1 MGRSIVEVAGGR
13 RLRRPFPAR
22 SRDVGVV
29 DAGEWSLGIVAGMV
43 ALFILLLMA
52 IVVWMSTLP
61 GLPGDPGF
69 TVENYTD
76 VFEDG
81 VIFDAL
87 INSFLIGIGTVAV
100 NILFAVP
107 LAWLVHR
114 TDMPGKSLVVTLVAI
129 SILIPGFLKAMGWIL
144 MLSPDI
150 GLLNSVYAEI
160 TGAAEAP
167 FTIYGIGGVVFIQGL
182 MLTPA
187 MFFLISGSM
196 IALDPALEEAAQMS
210 GASRWLTILRVS
222 FPLIRPAVIA
232 GLIYNFMTAV
242 TLYEIAALL
251 LDEDTAALSTE
262 LFLYVRSAGGS
273 IELGYAAVYGV
284 IMMGFAIFALW
295 FYGRAIRKAHRFAVV
310 TGKGYRPKLVA
321 LGRWHWAA
329 IGFVLFYVALSEL
342 LPLTMLVWISLLPAL
357 TQFSVSALGK
367 LSFATYGSLWG
378 QLGGWEPLV
387 NTIVMITATPV
398 LVVGLSLV
406 MSYVTVRSRL
416 PGRQLIDTAAMLPHV
431 IPGIAFAFALFVFGI
446 ALSRFTGIQ
455 LSGTMAMIVAALVVY
470 RIPYCTRVTN
480 AALLQI
486 HAEIEEAARMCGA
499 NTIQI
504 LLRIAVPLIKSSLAY
519 AALWIALL
527 MLREVTIPLM
537 LASPSNIV
545 LSVRIWTLWETG
557 QYGVASALGVVM
569 FTVSGAVLLIVQR
582 LFRAQGLFETRG
594 N

>member
-342 LPLTMLVWISLLPAL
+342 LPLTMLVWISLLPVL
-357 TQFSVSALGK
+357 TQFSVGALGEI
-367 LSFATYGSLWG
+367 SFATYGASGASSAGGSLWS
-378 QLGGWEPLV
+378 
-387 NTIVMITATPV
+387 TP
-398 LVVGLSLV
+398 S
-406 MSYVTVRSRL
+406 SWL
-416 PGRQLIDTAAMLPHV
+416 P
-431 IPGIAFAFALFVFGI
+431 
-446 ALSRFTGIQ
+446 
-455 LSGTMAMIVAALVVY
+455 
-470 RIPYCTRVTN
+470 
-480 AALLQI
+480 
-486 HAEIEEAARMCGA
+486 
-499 NTIQI
+499 
-504 LLRIAVPLIKSSLAY
+504 
-519 AALWIALL
+519 
-527 MLREVTIPLM
+527 
-537 LASPSNIV
+537 
-545 LSVRIWTLWETG
+545 
-557 QYGVASALGVVM
+557 
-569 FTVSGAVLLIVQR
+569 
-582 LFRAQGLFETRG
+582 
-594 N
+594 

>member
-13 RLRRPFPAR
+13 GPRRPFPAR
-22 SRDVGVV
+22 SKDVGVV

-129 SILIPGFLKAMGWIL
+129 SVLIPGFLKAMGWIL

-262 LFLYVRSAGGS
+262 LFFYVRSAGGS

-284 IMMGFAIFALW
+284 VMMAFAVFALW

-321 LGRWHWAA
+321 LGRWTWTA
-329 IGFVLFYVALSEL
+329 IGFVVFYVALSEL
-342 LPLTMLVWISLLPAL
+342 LPLMMLVWISLLPAL
-357 TQFSVSALGK
+357 TQFSVSALGD
-367 LSFATYGSLWG
+367 GGLWG

-387 NTIVMITATPV
+387 NTIVMVTVTPA
-398 LVVGLSLV
+398 LVVGFSLV

-431 IPGIAFAFALFVFGI
+431 IPGIAFACALFVFGI

-527 MLREVTIPLM
+527 VLREVTIPLL

-557 QYGVASALGVVM
+557 QYGAASALGVVM
-569 FTVSGAVLLIVQR
+569 FTISGAVLLIVQR
-582 LFRAQGLFETRG
+582 SFRAQGLFETRG

>member
-1 MGRSIVEVAGGR
+1 MPRAGDAGT
-13 RLRRPFPAR
+13 
-22 SRDVGVV
+22 S
-29 DAGEWSLGIVAGMV
+29 DAGERALGIVAALV

-69 TVENYTD
+69 TFENYTD

-87 INSFLIGIGTVAV
+87 VNSFVIGAGTAAV

-114 TDMPGKSLVVTLVAI
+114 TDMPGKSLVVTLVAV
-129 SILIPGFLKAMGWIL
+129 SVLIPGFLKAMGWIL
-144 MLSPDI
+144 VLSPDI
-150 GLLNSVYAEI
+150 GLLNSLYVAI

-167 FTIYGIGGVVFIQGL
+167 FTIYGIGGVVFVQGL

-187 MFFLISGSM
+187 MFFLVSGSM

-210 GASRWLTILRVS
+210 GAGRWRTIARVS
-222 FPLIRPAVIA
+222 FPLIWPAVLA

-251 LDEDTAALSTE
+251 LDEDTAVLSTE

-284 IMMGFAIFALW
+284 IMMAFAIFALW
-295 FYGRAIRKAHRFAVV
+295 FYGRAIKRAHRFAVV
-310 TGKGYRPKLVA
+310 TGKGYRPRLAA
-321 LGRWHWAA
+321 LGRWQWAA
-329 IGFVLFYVALSEL
+329 LGFVALYVALSEL
-342 LPLTMLVWISLLPAL
+342 LPLAMLVWISLLPAL
-357 TQFSVSALGK
+357 TQFSVSALGD
-367 LSFATYGSLWG
+367 LSLATYGGIWG

-387 NTIVMITATPV
+387 NTVVMVTATPA
-398 LVVGLSLV
+398 LVVGLSLA
-406 MSYVTVRSRL
+406 MSYITVRSRL
-416 PGRQLIDTAAMLPHV
+416 PGRRLVDTAAMLPHV
-431 IPGIAFAFALFVFGI
+431 IPGIAFAFALIVFGI
-446 ALSRFTGIQ
+446 ALSRFAGIH
-455 LSGTMAMIVAALVVY
+455 LSGTMAMIVIALVVY

-486 HAEIEEAARMCGA
+486 HTEIEEAARMCGA
-499 NTIQI
+499 HTIQI
-504 LLRIAVPLIKSSLAY
+504 LARIAVPLIKSSLAY

-527 MLREVTIPLM
+527 VLREVTIPLM
-537 LASPSNIV
+537 LASPDNIV
-545 LSVRIWTLWETG
+545 LAVRIWTLWETG
-557 QYGVASALGVVM
+557 QYSAASALGVAM
-569 FTVSGAVLLIVQR
+569 FAISAAILLVVQR

-594 N
+594 S

>member
-1 MGRSIVEVAGGR
+1 MGRPIVEAVRGP
-13 RLRRPFPAR
+13 RLRWPFLLR
-22 SRDVGVV
+22 SRDVGVA
-29 DAGEWSLGIVAGMV
+29 DAGEWSLGILAGIV
-43 ALFILLLMA
+43 ALFIVLLMA

-69 TVENYTD
+69 TLENYTD
-76 VFEDG
+76 VFADG
-81 VIFDAL
+81 VVFDAL
-87 INSFLIGIGTVAV
+87 INSFVIGLGTVAV

-114 TDMPGKSLVVTLVAI
+114 TDMPGKSLIVTLVAV
-129 SILIPGFLKAMGWIL
+129 SVLIPGFLKAMGWIL

-150 GLLNSVYAEI
+150 GLLNSVYIEL

-187 MFFLISGSM
+187 MFFLVSGSM

-210 GASRWLTILRVS
+210 GANRWRTIARVS
-222 FPLIRPAVIA
+222 FPLIWPAVFA
-232 GLIYNFMTAV
+232 GLIYNIMTAV

-251 LDEDTAALSTE
+251 LDEDTAVLSTE
-262 LFLYVRSAGGS
+262 LFFYVRSAGGS

-284 IMMGFAIFALW
+284 IMMAFAIFALW
-295 FYGRAIRKAHRFAVV
+295 FYARAIRKAHRFAVV
-310 TGKGYRPKLVA
+310 TGKGYRPKLMV
-321 LGRWHWAA
+321 LGRGSWAA
-329 IGFVLFYVALSEL
+329 IGFVVFYVALSEL
-342 LPLTMLVWISLLPAL
+342 LPLLMLVWISLLPAL
-357 TQFSVSALGK
+357 TQFSVGAFGEI
-367 LSFATYGSLWG
+367 SFATYAGLWG
-378 QLGGWEPLV
+378 QLGGWEPVV
-387 NTIVMITATPV
+387 NTIVMITATPA

-416 PGRQLIDTAAMLPHV
+416 PGRQLIDIAAMMPHV
-431 IPGIAFAFALFVFGI
+431 IPGIAFAFALIVFGI
-446 ALSRFTGIQ
+446 ALSRFTGVHI
-455 LSGTMAMIVAALVVY
+455 SGTMAMIVVALVIY
-470 RIPYCTRVTN
+470 RVPYCTRVTN

-486 HAEIEEAARMCGA
+486 HAEVEEAARICGA

-504 LLRIAVPLIKSSLAY
+504 LARIAVPLIKSSLAY

-527 MLREVTIPLM
+527 VLREVTIPLI

-557 QYGVASALGVVM
+557 QYGAASALGVVM
-569 FTVSGAVLLIVQR
+569 FAVSALILLIVQR
-582 LFRAQGLFETRG
+582 LFQAQGLFEARSS
-594 N
+594 

>member
-1 MGRSIVEVAGGR
+1 MRRSIVETGGGA
-13 RLRRPFPAR
+13 RLRRPFLAR
-22 SRDVGVV
+22 ARDTGVV
-29 DAGEWSLGIVAGMV
+29 DAGEWSLGIVAGVV

-76 VFEDG
+76 VFDDG

-100 NILFAVP
+100 NMLFAVP

-150 GLLNSVYAEI
+150 GLINSLYAEI

-210 GASRWLTILRVS
+210 GASRWLTIARVS

-251 LDEDTAALSTE
+251 LDEDTAVLSTE

-284 IMMGFAIFALW
+284 IMMAFAIFALW

-310 TGKGYRPKLVA
+310 TGKGYRPGLVE
-321 LGRWHWAA
+321 LGRWRWAA
-329 IGFVLFYVALSEL
+329 VGFVAFYVALSEL
-342 LPLTMLVWISLLPAL
+342 LPLAMLVWMSLLPAL
-357 TQFSVSALGK
+357 TQFSLSALGAI
-367 LSFATYGSLWG
+367 SFATYGGLWG

-387 NTIVMITATPV
+387 NTIVMITATPA
-398 LVVGLSLV
+398 LVVGFSLV

-431 IPGIAFAFALFVFGI
+431 IPGIAFAFALIVFGI
-446 ALSRFTGIQ
+446 ALSRFTGLQ

-527 MLREVTIPLM
+527 VLREVTIPLM

-557 QYGVASALGVVM
+557 QYGAASALGVVM

-582 LFRAQGLFETRG
+582 FFRAQGLFDTRG